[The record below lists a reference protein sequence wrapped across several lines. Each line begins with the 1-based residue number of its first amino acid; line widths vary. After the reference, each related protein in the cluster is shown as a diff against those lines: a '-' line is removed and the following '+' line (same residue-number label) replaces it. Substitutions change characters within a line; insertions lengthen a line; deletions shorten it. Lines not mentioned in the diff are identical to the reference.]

1 MVTHV
6 LFNLLGKIAV
16 MVLFGYLLKKTGIIN
31 EELQKGLSNL
41 LLKAI
46 LPASILSSS
55 ANEFSKESAM
65 GLGITAIACSI
76 YYLLTLI
83 ICHFIGK
90 SFKTDDDSKKIFVT
104 MSVFANVGFMG
115 FPVISEL
122 FGSNGMLYAVIYN
135 MIFQLF
141 FFTYGINLL
150 SSQGKLDLSS
160 IFKSPVTLTSLIAI
174 IIYISP
180 YRFPSFIN
188 ESLSTIGEIMV
199 PLSMMIIGCTLVGI
213 NLKDI
218 LKDKYSYLVSL
229 LRLII
234 FPIATI
240 VIFKLSGVKSDAA
253 PVIAILTA
261 LPSGSLNVILAQQY
275 DCNPQYAAR
284 TVIQSMLLMIFTLP
298 FIILLAMKVLM

>member
-1 MVTHV
+1 MVTHI
-6 LFNLLGKIAV
+6 LFNLLGKIAI
-16 MVLFGYLLKKTGIIN
+16 MVLFGYVLKKTGIIN
-31 EELQKGLSNL
+31 DELQKGLSNL

-55 ANEFSKESAM
+55 ANEFSKELAW
-65 GLGITAIACSI
+65 GLGITALSCSL

-83 ICHFIGK
+83 ISHFIAK
-90 SFKTDDDSKKIFVT
+90 SFKTDNNTKKIFIT

-135 MIFQLF
+135 MFFQLF

-150 SSQGKLDLSS
+150 SSQDKLNISS
-160 IFKSPVTLTSLIAI
+160 IFKSPITLTSFLAI

-180 YRFPSFIN
+180 FRFPAFIN
-188 ESLSTIGEIMV
+188 EALSTIGGVMV

-218 LKDKYSYLVSL
+218 LKDKYSYFVSL
-229 LRLII
+229 LRLLVFPVAII
-234 FPIATI
+234 LALE
-240 VIFKLSGVKSDAA
+240 VLGVKGDAA
-253 PVIAILTA
+253 AVVAILTA
-261 LPSGSLNVILAQQY
+261 LPSGSLNVIVAEQY
-275 DCNPQYAAR
+275 DCNPKYAAR
-284 TVIQSMLLMIFTLP
+284 TVIQTMSLMIFTLP
-298 FIILLAMKVLM
+298 FIIILAMKVLM